1 MEQPGKN
8 YTKTLIV
15 QASSGVRSDGPVDLW
30 ADKTT
35 HRLLVDAGTI
45 TTSSASVGITGAAVP
60 SSADYIGIN
69 SGGNLVGLAVGQVT
83 MANSLPVAIAS
94 NQSAVP
100 ISAASLPLPSNA
112 AQETGGNLAT
122 LAGGI
127 TSSKYQ
133 TNIAQIGGSTLT
145 IGQQTAANSI
155 PVILPAATITTL
167 TPPSNTGYA
176 LDASLTTIDTD
187 LKANITLHAGSNI
200 IGKVTTDQTTHG
212 TTDLVAADIT
222 KVGGSAITLGS
233 KTSANSY
240 PVVIA
245 SDQATL
251 GVAEQATATGGYTP
265 GKLNSAASTNAT
277 SVKASAGKL
286 GWVSVTNINASPR
299 YLKFYNKASAPTVG
313 TDTPVL
319 VLLIPGNA
327 NGSGNNPAI
336 PPQGLNFSTGIA
348 FAITTGAADSDTG
361 AVALNDIIVNYGYN

>member
-1 MEQPGKN
+1 MAEQPGSN
-8 YTKTLIV
+8 HTMTLIA
-15 QASSGVRSDGPVDLW
+15 QASSGIRSDGPVDLW
-30 ADKTT
+30 ADKIT

-45 TTSSASVGITGAAVP
+45 TTSSATAGLTGAAVP
-60 SSADYIGIN
+60 TSADYIGVN
-69 SGGNLVGLAVGQVT
+69 AGGNLVGLALGQAT
-83 MANSLPVAIAS
+83 AANSLPV
-94 NQSAVP
+94 V
-100 ISAASLPLPSNA
+100 LPS
-112 AQETGGNLAT
+112 
-122 LAGGI
+122 
-127 TSSKYQ
+127 
-133 TNIAQIGGSTLT
+133 
-145 IGQQTAANSI
+145 
-155 PVILPAATITTL
+155 ATITTL

-176 LDASLTTIDTD
+176 LDASLSTINTN
-187 LKANITLHAGSNI
+187 LQSNITLHAGSNI

-212 TTDLVAADIT
+212 TSDLVAADIT
-222 KVGGSAITLGS
+222 KVGGSAISLGA

-240 PVVIA
+240 PVVLA

-251 GVAEQATATGGYTP
+251 PIAEQATATGGYTP

-286 GWVSVTNINASPR
+286 GFVSVTNINASPR

-313 TDTPVL
+313 TDTPIL